1 MAVENNQDDASKLI
15 LHFQID
21 PLTLNLAS
29 GDWFLFQKFKKIMR
43 GKIMSKC
50 FLVFSLFAIALF
62 AAACGSTSTGT
73 APGKTIKSGPAG
85 NNLTATIS
93 NADGVLRKGEQEFT
107 LTFTDASGKP
117 VDVGAV
123 AYTNHMA
130 AMGSM
135 AAMNNAATFT
145 TTNTPGVYRGKVNI
159 EMAGDWQAQITYEG
173 VAGKGSFTLPVTAQ

>member
-1 MAVENNQDDASKLI
+1 
-15 LHFQID
+15 
-21 PLTLNLAS
+21 
-29 GDWFLFQKFKKIMR
+29 
-43 GKIMSKC
+43 MSKYI
-50 FLVFSLFAIALF
+50 LVFSLVAFAF
-62 AAACGSTSTGT
+62 FDAACSSSSSD
-73 APGKTIKSGPAG
+73 AAGKTIKSGAAG

-93 NADGVLRKGEQEFT
+93 NSDGVLKKGQQEFT

-145 TTNTPGVYRGKVNI
+145 TTNTPGVYRGKINI

-173 VAGKGSFTLPVTAQ
+173 AAGKGSFTLPVTAQ